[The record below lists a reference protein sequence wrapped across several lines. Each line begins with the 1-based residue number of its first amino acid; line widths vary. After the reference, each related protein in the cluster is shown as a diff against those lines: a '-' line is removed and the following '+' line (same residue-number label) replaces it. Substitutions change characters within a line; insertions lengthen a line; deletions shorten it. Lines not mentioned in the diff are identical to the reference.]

1 MSQRCGAN
9 TGGGTSMA
17 HQGTQAST
25 LKSSVKVIDVD
36 THLSEPEDLWTKRAP
51 AKFKDRVPQIRTID
65 GKVSW
70 VINGNHPIGL
80 GASASSVFHK
90 DGRTSSGIEFVEW
103 RNADVIPASYDARA
117 RVALMDEAG
126 IYAQI
131 VYPNVMG
138 FGGQNTA
145 TVDPE
150 LRLISAQIYNDAMVE
165 LQEESGDRLFPMAT
179 LPWWDVG
186 AAVAEAKRA
195 HANGLHGININSDPH
210 KHRDANGKPL
220 PDLSVEYWNPLWET
234 CESLGLPINFHI
246 GASEQSMDWIGTA
259 GWPSLSV
266 NHRSGLAG
274 SMMFLDNGRVIG
286 NLIYSGLLD
295 RFPKLKFVSVESG
308 IGWIPFVMESL
319 DYQFSSLITK
329 SNLLHKPSE
338 YFRKNFYACF
348 WFEKRDISHVIEQVG
363 VDNCMF
369 ETDFPHIVCL
379 HPAPLKFVEEGLSKL
394 DDSARE
400 KVMSANAAKVYNIN
414 LRA

>member
-1 MSQRCGAN
+1 MAERTQ
-9 TGGGTSMA
+9 TSA
-17 HQGTQAST
+17 LRSN
-25 LKSSVKVIDVD
+25 VKVIDVD

-51 AKFKDRVPQIRTID
+51 AKFKDRVPQIGTVD

-90 DGRTSSGIEFVEW
+90 DGRTSAGIEFVDW

-145 TVDPE
+145 SVDPE

-165 LQEESGDRLFPMAT
+165 LQEESGERLIPMAT
-179 LPWWDVG
+179 LPWWDVD

-210 KHRDANGKPL
+210 KHRDVNGKPL
-220 PDLSVEYWNPLWET
+220 PDLGVEYWNPLWET

-259 GWPSLSV
+259 GWPSLSI

-286 NLIYSGLLD
+286 NLIYTGLLD

-308 IGWIPFVMESL
+308 IGWVPFVMESL
-319 DYQFSSLITK
+319 DYQFKFADHKIEPVAQAIRVFSEEFLRLFLVREARYKPRHRTSGRRQ
-329 SNLLHKPSE
+329 LHVRDGFSAYRLPASE
-338 YFRKNFYACF
+338 TAGICRRKGSRNSTTSP
-348 WFEKRDISHVIEQVG
+348 ERRS
-363 VDNCMF
+363 
-369 ETDFPHIVCL
+369 
-379 HPAPLKFVEEGLSKL
+379 
-394 DDSARE
+394 
-400 KVMSANAAKVYNIN
+400 
-414 LRA
+414 

>member
-1 MSQRCGAN
+1 
-9 TGGGTSMA
+9 MA
-17 HQGTQAST
+17 SPSIT
-25 LKSSVKVIDVD
+25 SSVRASKMKVIDVD
-36 THLSEPEDLWTKRAP
+36 THLSEPEDLWTRRAP
-51 AKFKDRVPQIRTID
+51 PKFKDRVPQIGNVGGQVSWIID
-65 GKVSW
+65 GNVA
-70 VINGNHPIGL
+70 IGL

-90 DGRTSSGIEFVEW
+90 DGRTSSGIEFVNW

-126 IYAQI
+126 IHAQI

-145 TVDPE
+145 KVDPE
-150 LRLISAQIYNDAMVE
+150 LRLVSAQIYNDAMVE
-165 LQEESGDRLFPMAT
+165 LQEESGSRLIPMAT
-179 LPWWDVG
+179 LPWWDVKE
-186 AAVAEAKRA
+186 AVREAKRI

-210 KHRDANGKPL
+210 KHKDTNGNPL
-220 PDLSVEYWNPLWET
+220 PDLSAEYWNPLWEV
-234 CESLGLPINFHI
+234 CQSLDLPINFHI

-286 NLIYSGLLD
+286 NIIYSGLLD
-295 RFPKLKFVSVESG
+295 RFPGLKFVSVESG
-308 IGWIPFVMESL
+308 IGWIPFIMESL
-319 DYQFSSLITK
+319 DYQFRSLITK

-338 YFRKNFYACF
+338 YFRRNFYGCF
-348 WFEKRDISHVIEQVG
+348 WFEKRDLSHTIEQVG

-379 HPAPLKFVEEGLSKL
+379 HPKPLDYMEEGLAKL
-394 DDSARE
+394 DPVSRE
-400 KVMSANAAKVYNIN
+400 KVMSKNAARVYKIPV
-414 LRA
+414 

>member
-1 MSQRCGAN
+1 
-9 TGGGTSMA
+9 MA
-17 HQGTQAST
+17 QGTHAST

-51 AKFKDRVPQIRTID
+51 PKFKDRVPQIRTVD
-65 GKVSW
+65 GKISW
-70 VINGNHPIGL
+70 VINGDHPIGL

-90 DGRTSSGIEFVEW
+90 DGRTSSGIEFVNW

-165 LQEESGDRLFPMAT
+165 LQEESGERLFPMAT

-186 AAVAEAKRA
+186 AAVTEAKRA
-195 HANGLHGININSDPH
+195 HANGLRGININSDPH
-210 KHRDANGKPL
+210 KHRDANGDPL

-308 IGWIPFVMESL
+308 IGWIPFVMESI

-379 HPAPLKFVEEGLSKL
+379 HPAPLDYVEEGLAKL
-394 DDSARE
+394 DESARE
-400 KVMSANAAKVYNIN
+400 KVMSTNAARVYNIN
-414 LRA
+414 LGA